1 MNHDER
7 LAQRI
12 VQAAMPGFQ
21 LEFNVDQSISV
32 ADFSMAKG
40 GIEIGLL
47 EATRSTD
54 QMREQLRQEIRKDW
68 IIERKHCESDWK
80 IYLGK
85 RARVKQVK
93 ECADQYLRE
102 IEKDGVN
109 EFFSAIHSEYES
121 VRSICDDLNVEYGKV
136 TKWKRPG
143 IGMTDTGS
151 GGIARPE
158 TVWASVKKE
167 VWKDDNRNKLNRLCF
182 SQRHLFVVI
191 AGFQGPAYVSIRNC
205 EPLNSAPD
213 LPAECTHL
221 WVAAEEGDLAFVWL
235 ADSNGWLNV
244 TEKVNCSN
252 DQRECS

>member
-7 LAQRI
+7 LAKRI

-21 LEFNVDQSISV
+21 LEFNVDQSKSV
-32 ADFSMAKG
+32 ADFSMAEG

-54 QMREQLRQEIRKDW
+54 QMCEQLRQEIRKDW
-68 IIERKHCESDWK
+68 IIERRHCESDWK

-158 TVWASVKKE
+158 TVWASVRQE
-167 VWKDDNRNKLNRLCF
+167 VWKDDNRNKLNISCF
-182 SQRHLFVVI
+182 THRHLFVVVV
-191 AGFQGPAYVSIRNC
+191 GCQGPAYGSIRIC
-205 EPLNSAPD
+205 EPPDDVPD
-213 LPAECTHL
+213 LPPEITHL
-221 WVAAEEGDLAFVWL
+221 WVAAEEGCLVYVMVGGLKWL
-235 ADSNGWLNV
+235 AEYD
-244 TEKVNCSN
+244 
-252 DQRECS
+252 